1 LKSKFKAHKL
11 PVGVIG
17 LGIMGSAMAANLM
30 RAGYRV
36 IGYDVV
42 DTRRRSLARAGGVAA
57 RSCRA
62 VGDTCGVVICSLPS
76 SGALLK
82 TVDGLGEIRSP
93 HVVIE
98 TSTLPIDVKDI
109 ARKRLASDGT
119 VLLDCPL
126 SGTGSQARTRDL
138 VVYAS
143 GDRRAYRQVTPVL
156 DAIARAH
163 YHVGPFGN
171 GSKTKFVA
179 NLLVAIHNV
188 AAAEAL
194 VLAEKAGLDPKTTLR
209 VVADGAGSS
218 RMLEVRG
225 PLMVTGNYSKAL
237 MKLDVW
243 SKDMGIIGAFARA
256 SGASTPLF
264 DATTPLYAAATR
276 SDGGEDTAAVH
287 RVLAESTKYKVQS
300 RK

>member
-1 LKSKFKAHKL
+1 MKPA
-11 PVGVIG
+11 VGVIG

-36 IGYDVV
+36 IGYDVL
-42 DTRRRSLARAGGVAA
+42 DTRRRSLARAGGKAA
-57 RSCRA
+57 RSCHT
-62 VGDTCGVVICSLPS
+62 VGETSGIAICSLPS
-76 SGALLK
+76 SEALLK
-82 TVDGLGEIRSP
+82 TVDRLGELRAPRI
-93 HVVIE
+93 VIE
-98 TSTLPIDVKDI
+98 TSTLPIDSKEV
-109 ARKRLASDGT
+109 ARERLASKGA

-143 GDRRAYRQVTPVL
+143 GDRRAYRLVTPVL

-194 VLAEKAGLDPKTTLR
+194 VLARNAGLDPETTLK
-209 VVADGAGSS
+209 VIADGAGSS
-218 RMLEVRG
+218 RMLQVRG
-225 PLMVTGNYSKAL
+225 PLMVRGDYANAL
-237 MKLDVW
+237 MKLGVW
-243 SKDMGIIGAFARA
+243 SKDMDIIGAFAREN
-256 SGASTPLF
+256 GARTPLF
-264 DATTPLYAAATR
+264 DATKPLYAAATR
-276 SDGGEDTAAVH
+276 SDRSEDTAAVH